1 MSESS
6 LQSAIYLNDA
16 RAETLTNQITDN
28 SEILRLEQKYSS
40 NDIQDIRNQYAP
52 EKERIQNE
60 INGMDK
66 VEQQDEYQ
74 ELMTELKDLR
84 EEEEARIEVLEEK
97 LNDKET
103 KVQFE
108 NETLEVQLED
118 INSQTESFEEM
129 LKQNIEKNF
138 GYFQQ

>member
-1 MSESS
+1 MGSSS
-6 LQSAIYLNDA
+6 LQAAIFTNEA
-16 RAETLTNQITDN
+16 RAETLTNEITDN
-28 SEILRLEQKYSS
+28 SMDLRLHQKRSS
-40 NDIQDIRNQYAP
+40 KEISDIHAQYAP

-60 INGMDK
+60 IEGLDK
-66 VEQQDEYQ
+66 IEQQDEYQ
-74 ELMTELKDLR
+74 DLMTELKDLR

>member
-16 RAETLTNQITDN
+16 RAETLTNEITDN
-28 SEILRLEQKYSS
+28 SETLRLLQKYSS
-40 NDIQDIRNQYAP
+40 NDIQDIRNQYSP

-97 LNDKET
+97 LNDQET
-103 KVQFE
+103 KIQFE

-118 INSQTESFEEM
+118 INAQTESFEEM
-129 LKQNIEKNF
+129 LKQNIEKNY
-138 GYFQQ
+138 GYFQ

>member
-28 SEILRLEQKYSS
+28 SESLRLQQKHAS
-40 NDIQDIRNQYAP
+40 NDVQKIRDNYAP
-52 EKERIQNE
+52 EKERIRNE
-60 INGMDK
+60 IASLDK
-66 VEQQDEYQ
+66 IEQNDEYQ
-74 ELMTELKDLR
+74 DLMSELNDLKED
-84 EEEEARIEVLEEK
+84 EEAEIATVEEAI
-97 LNDKET
+97 NDKET

-118 INSQTESFEEM
+118 INAQTESFEEM
-129 LKQNIEKNF
+129 LKQNIEKNY
-138 GYFQQ
+138 GYFQ

>member
-28 SEILRLEQKYSS
+28 SEDLRLLQKHSS
-40 NDIQDIRNQYAP
+40 VDIQNVRNNYAP
-52 EKERIQNE
+52 EKERLQNE
-60 INGMDK
+60 INGLDK

-74 ELMTELKDLR
+74 ELLTELKDLKEAEQ
-84 EEEEARIEVLEEK
+84 EEIKTLEEK

-103 KVQFE
+103 GVQLE
-108 NETLEVQLED
+108 NETLEVQLEE
-118 INSQTESFEEM
+118 INTQTESFKEM
-129 LKQNIEKNF
+129 LKQAIEKNY
-138 GYFQQ
+138 GYFQ